1 MKQVRKI
8 KLSFALGLLTLLILV
23 GCQEKTANPPVVLF
37 QVDDRVVTLEQFQKA
52 FRNSLPTGKPL
63 NNAEINDLQRAYLVQ
78 AIDRELILAEAD
90 RLGVTVSAA
99 EIETALTEARRDY
112 EPDEFSKRLDERG
125 MSLDEWR
132 LELRNGMLM
141 EKVVRLAAY
150 PNAEVSAADVAA
162 EFKNNQDQF
171 DRPEQVRARQILVDT
186 EAEGERLLG
195 LLQSGKPF
203 AEVARQH
210 SQSPDSEQG
219 GDLGF
224 FARGEMPPEFDEAV
238 FSLPVGRVSDLV
250 KSPYGVH
257 IFLVEEKREAKSL
270 SLEEA
275 AGQIRTRLLRRAEE
289 KAYQQWLQDLR
300 ARAAININMALLTES
315 NR

>member
-8 KLSFALGLLTLLILV
+8 QLSVAVVLLTLLILV
-23 GCQEKTANPPVVLF
+23 GCQEKTANQPAVLF
-37 QVDDRVVTLEQFQKA
+37 KVDDRVVTLEQFQKA
-52 FRNSLPTGKPL
+52 FRNSLPTGEPL
-63 NNAEINDLQRAYLVQ
+63 TNAEINDLQRAYLVQ

-90 RLGVTVSAA
+90 RLGFTVSAA
-99 EIETALTEARRDY
+99 EIEAALTEARRDY
-112 EPDEFSKRLDERG
+112 EQEEFSKRLDERG

-132 LELRNGMLM
+132 LELRNSLLM
-141 EKVVRLAAY
+141 EKVVRQVAY
-150 PNAEVSAADVAA
+150 PRAEVSDADVAA
-162 EFKNNQDQF
+162 EFKQHQNEF
-171 DRPEQVRARQILVDT
+171 DRPEQIRARQILIDT

-195 LLQSGKPF
+195 LLQSGIPF
-203 AEVARQH
+203 ADVARQH

-238 FSLPVGRVSDLV
+238 FSLPVGRVSELV
-250 KSPYGVH
+250 KSPYGMH
-257 IFLVEEKREAKSL
+257 IFLVEEKRKAKSL

-275 AGQIRTRLLRRAEE
+275 AGEIRARLLRRAEE

-315 NR
+315 SR

>member
-1 MKQVRKI
+1 MKLLRTL
-8 KLSFALGLLTLLILV
+8 KLPMAAGLLSLLILA
-23 GCQEKTANPPVVLF
+23 GCQEKTANPPPVLF
-37 QVDDRVVTLEQFQKA
+37 QVDDREVTLEQFQNA
-52 FRNSLPTGKPL
+52 FRKTLPTGKPL
-63 NNAEINDLQRAYLVQ
+63 SSAEINDLQRAYLVQ

-90 RLGVTVSAA
+90 RLGVTVAAA
-99 EIETALTEARRDY
+99 EIEAALNEARRDY

-125 MSLDEWR
+125 MTLNEWR
-132 LELRNGMLM
+132 LELRNGLLM

-150 PNAEVSAADVAA
+150 PHAEVSDADVAA
-162 EFKNNQDQF
+162 DFKQHQDEF

-186 EAEGERLLG
+186 EAEGGRLLG
-195 LLQSGKPF
+195 LLQSGESF
-203 AEVARQH
+203 AEVARQF
-210 SQSPDSEQG
+210 SQSPDSDQG

-224 FARGEMPPEFDEAV
+224 FARGEMPSEFDETV
-238 FSLPVGRVSDLV
+238 FNLPVGRVSELV
-250 KSPYGVH
+250 KSPYGIH
-257 IFLVEEKREAKSL
+257 IFLVEEKRKAKRL

-275 AGQIRTRLLRRAEE
+275 AGEIRTRLLRRAEE

>member
-1 MKQVRKI
+1 MIQVRKF
-8 KLSFALGLLTLLILV
+8 KLPFVAGLLTLLILV
-23 GCQEKTANPPVVLF
+23 GCQEKTATQPAVLF

-52 FRNSLPTGKPL
+52 FRNTLPTGKPL
-63 NNAEINDLQRAYLVQ
+63 TNAEINDLQRAYLVQ
-78 AIDRELILAEAD
+78 AIDRELILVEAE

-99 EIETALTEARRDY
+99 EIEAALTEARRDY
-112 EPDEFSKRLDERG
+112 EPEEFDKRLDERG

-132 LELRNGMLM
+132 VELRNGLLM

-150 PNAEVSAADVAA
+150 PRAEVSDAEVAE
-162 EFKNNQDQF
+162 EFKQHQDEF
-171 DRPEQVRARQILVDT
+171 DRPEQVRARQILIDT

-195 LLQSGKPF
+195 LLQSGESF
-203 AEVARQH
+203 AEVARQF

-224 FARGEMPPEFDEAV
+224 FARGEMPAEFDQVV
-238 FSLPVGRVSDLV
+238 FNLPVGRVSDLV

-257 IFLVEEKREAKSL
+257 IFLVEEKRKAKSL

-289 KAYQQWLQDLR
+289 KAYQQWLRDLR
-300 ARAAININMALLTES
+300 ARATININMALLTES